1 MIAVLDVSA
10 AVEILLQKEKSRK
23 FQTQCQQAAW
33 VIAPDLFVSEIA
45 NVFWKY
51 HRAGVLDREMCLQ
64 LADDGLDLIDDFVE
78 VQDLWKEAL
87 AEGIK
92 NERAVYDMFYLVLAR
107 RNDAMLIT
115 NDSSLASLCRKLK
128 IAVVDK

>member
-45 NVFWKY
+45 NVFGNITGL
-51 HRAGVLDREMCLQ
+51 ACLTAKCVCNWQ
-64 LADDGLDLIDDFVE
+64 TMALI
-78 VQDLWKEAL
+78 
-87 AEGIK
+87 
-92 NERAVYDMFYLVLAR
+92 
-107 RNDAMLIT
+107 
-115 NDSSLASLCRKLK
+115 
-128 IAVVDK
+128 

>member
-10 AVEILLQKEKSRK
+10 AVEILLQKDKSAK
-23 FQTQCQQAAW
+23 FRAQCQEAAW
-33 VIAPDLFVSEIA
+33 VIAPDLFVSETA

-51 HRAGVLDREMCLQ
+51 HLAGVLDREMCLQ
-64 LADDGLDLIDDFVE
+64 LASDGLELVDDFVAAQE
-78 VQDLWKEAL
+78 LWKEAL

-107 RNDAMLIT
+107 RNDATLIT
-115 NDSSLASLCRKLK
+115 NDPSLASLCRKLK
-128 IAVVDK
+128 IAVCF